1 MSSPGRQLRAA
12 REAKGWTLEEVSA
25 RTKINQRYLEALE
38 KDDLTVFPSG
48 PFLVGFTKKYRL
60 LLDLPD
66 AAGPG
71 VRVATEAD
79 DDDGPAVLTVTS
91 PAHPSSATRKRAYQT
106 AAIGGAVA
114 LVLLVLIKILGVAAP
129 PGLVAVGEPND
140 LSVEVDVEEP
150 VRLRVYVDGGLRFA
164 EALKPGRGAT
174 FSGRDKV
181 SVEVET
187 LNGLELQFQGKP
199 LKPLG
204 YQSRS
209 RRLVFI
215 DDGE

>member
-187 LNGLELQFQGKP
+187 LNGLELQFQ
-199 LKPLG
+199 
-204 YQSRS
+204 
-209 RRLVFI
+209 
-215 DDGE
+215 

>member
-66 AAGPG
+66 AAAPG
-71 VRVATEAD
+71 ARVATAAD

-114 LVLLVLIKILGVAAP
+114 LVLLVVIKILGAAAP
-129 PGLVAVGEPND
+129 PGVVAVGEPND
-140 LSVEVDVEEP
+140 LSVKVDVEES

-164 EALKPGRGAT
+164 EALKPGRGET

-181 SVEVET
+181 SVEMET

-204 YQSRS
+204 YQSRP